1 MKKML
6 LILPLVF
13 MFCFCFSC
21 QDKEAMTELEEFRA
35 QAAVEEQNK
44 EVVKQV
50 YELYG
55 KGDFEAFKEL
65 YAPEFVYY
73 SPSATPK
80 PVSIEEAIEF
90 GKIILKAFPDS
101 SWTIEELFAAGD
113 IVITRWIY
121 KGTHE
126 GEFMG
131 IPPTGNKVEFGGIT
145 IARIK
150 DGKIVESREDYD
162 SLGFMQQLGMEL
174 KPKEE
179 GEK

>member
-1 MKKML
+1 MKKL
-6 LILPLVF
+6 LLVLPLVF
-13 MFCFCFSC
+13 LLCFTLAC
-21 QDKEAMTELEEFRA
+21 QDKAAMAELKEFRA
-35 QAAVEEQNK
+35 QADVEAQNK
-44 EVVKQV
+44 ELVKQV
-50 YELYG
+50 WELYG

-90 GKIILKAFPDS
+90 GKIILKAFPDG
-101 SWTIEELFAAGD
+101 SWTIEGIFASGD
-113 IVITRWIY
+113 RVVTRWIY

-126 GEFMG
+126 REFMG

-174 KPKEE
+174 KPKE
-179 GEK
+179 

>member
-1 MKKML
+1 MKKLCM
-6 LILPLVF
+6 ILPLALILCF
-13 MFCFCFSC
+13 MVGC
-21 QDKEAMTELEEFRA
+21 QDKEAIAELEAMKA

-44 EVVKQV
+44 EIVKQV
-50 YELYG
+50 WELYG

-90 GKIILKAFPDS
+90 GKMIFKAAPDS

-113 IVITRWIY
+113 RVITRWIY

-162 SLGFMQQLGMEL
+162 YFGFMQQLGMEL
-174 KPKEE
+174 KPKE

>member
-1 MKKML
+1 MKKLCM
-6 LILPLVF
+6 ILPLALILCF
-13 MFCFCFSC
+13 MVGC
-21 QDKEAMTELEEFRA
+21 QDKEAMAELEEFRA

-44 EVVKQV
+44 EIVKQV
-50 YELYG
+50 WELYG

-90 GKIILKAFPDS
+90 GKMIFKAFPDS

-113 IVITRWIY
+113 RVITRWIY
-121 KGTHE
+121 KGAHE

-162 SLGFMQQLGMEL
+162 YFGFMQQLGMEL
-174 KPKEE
+174 KPKE